1 MIITLAS
8 AFALLVTYL
17 LAKTNGNN
25 SSQLAE
31 PRSVIV
37 TTGVQ
42 IICGDCCGEED
53 LPKKTYLD
61 SFGNCS
67 QCGGHSYILAAN
79 RVIYAQ
85 QLIAMR
91 RSQYQAASNCG
102 PSAPVYKETEP
113 QWSLVSIATIA

>member
-8 AFALLVTYL
+8 AFALLVTYF
-17 LAKTNGNN
+17 LAKINVNN

-31 PRSVIV
+31 PRSVLV
-37 TTGVQ
+37 TAGIQ
-42 IICGDCCGEED
+42 IICGDCSGEED
-53 LPKKTYLD
+53 LPRKTYLD

-85 QLIAMR
+85 QLIATR
-91 RSQYQAASNCG
+91 RLQYKGASVCR
-102 PSAPVYKETEP
+102 PSEPVYKETEP

>member
-8 AFALLVTYL
+8 AFALLVTYF
-17 LAKTNGNN
+17 LAKINVNN

-31 PRSVIV
+31 PRSVLV
-37 TTGVQ
+37 TAGIQ
-42 IICGDCCGEED
+42 IICGDCSGEED
-53 LPKKTYLD
+53 LPRKTYLD

-85 QLIAMR
+85 QLIATR
-91 RSQYQAASNCG
+91 RLQYKGASVCR
-102 PSAPVYKETEP
+102 PSE
-113 QWSLVSIATIA
+113 

>member
-1 MIITLAS
+1 MVITLAS
-8 AFALLVTYL
+8 ALALLLTYFMV
-17 LAKTNGNN
+17 KGYGNN

-37 TTGVQ
+37 TAGIQ
-42 IICGDCCGEED
+42 IICGDCAGEED

-85 QLIAMR
+85 QLIAAR
-91 RSQYQAASNCG
+91 LSQYQAASDKRAA
-102 PSAPVYKETEP
+102 APVYNETEP
-113 QWSLVSIATIA
+113 QWSLVSIATVA

>member
-1 MIITLAS
+1 MVIILAS
-8 AFALLVTYL
+8 AFALLLTCFLKKNYSD
-17 LAKTNGNN
+17 N

-31 PRSVIV
+31 PRSTVV
-37 TTGVQ
+37 TTGIQ
-42 IICGDCCGEED
+42 IICGDCSGEEG

-85 QLIAMR
+85 QLIATR
-91 RSQYQAASNCG
+91 RLQYKGASDCR
-102 PSAPVYKETEP
+102 PSEPVYKETEA